1 MIIDDKGRLFRKI
14 NLIDLLIIIIVI
26 AAGIFVFNKFGKAK
40 IVTPLAKQEPVEITF
55 IIESLPEYAAD
66 NVEIGDS
73 VIDRVTSA
81 YLGKVTRIEKRADM
95 SYAPDQDGKY
105 VRSSK
110 EGYCSLEFTVE
121 GTGVFDGKVVNIGN
135 TNYYVYRDTT
145 LYVGDTMLFTRI
157 KDIEKK

>member
-1 MIIDDKGRLFRKI
+1 MIIDDKGRLFKKI
-14 NLIDLLIIIIVI
+14 NLIDLLIILIIV
-26 AAGIFVFNKFGKAK
+26 AAGFFVYNKFGKAK
-40 IVTPLAKQEPVEITF
+40 IVTLLEAGTRRDYSYS
-55 IIESLPEYAAD
+55 ESLPEYAAD
-66 NVEIGDS
+66 SVETGDP
-73 VIDRVTSA
+73 VTDRVTSA
-81 YLGKVTRIEKRADM
+81 YLGNVTKLEKNPDITFGVDNEGKV
-95 SYAPDQDGKY
+95 

-135 TNYYVYRDTT
+135 TNYYVYRETT

>member
-1 MIIDDKGRLFRKI
+1 MIIDDKGRLFKKI
-14 NLIDLLIIIIVI
+14 NLIDLLIILIIL
-26 AAGIFVFNKFGKAK
+26 AAGVFLFNKFQKAN
-40 IVTPLAKQEPVEITF
+40 IVIPLAKQEPVAITF

-66 NVEIGDS
+66 NVEINDP
-73 VIDRVTSA
+73 VTDKVTSA
-81 YLGKVTRIEKRADM
+81 YLGKVTKVEKLPDR

-121 GTGVFDGKVVNIGN
+121 GTGVFNGKVVNIGN

-145 LYVGDTMLFTRI
+145 VYVGDTILFTRI

>member
-1 MIIDDKGRLFRKI
+1 MIIDDKGRLFKKI
-14 NLIDLLIIIIVI
+14 NLIDLLIILIIV
-26 AAGIFVFNKFGKAK
+26 AAGILVFNKFGRAK
-40 IVTPLAKQEPVEITF
+40 VVTPLAKQEPVAITF

-66 NVEIGDS
+66 NVEINDP

-81 YLGKVTRIEKRADM
+81 YLGKVVSVEKKPDR
-95 SYAPDQDGKY
+95 SYAPDQDGRY

-145 LYVGDTMLFTRI
+145 LYVGDTMLFTRV